1 MKEGRKGEGDWR
13 KKGGERQKKEIRT
26 EGKKIGEGPEQGEE
40 ESEWRSRKKGWGTRP
55 QIPDSPPLRMFGLSL
70 PGTPSV
76 YFCSWTF
83 S

>member
-40 ESEWRSRKKGWGTRP
+40 ESEWRSRKKG
-55 QIPDSPPLRMFGLSL
+55 
-70 PGTPSV
+70 
-76 YFCSWTF
+76 
-83 S
+83 